1 MEDAFMKSQIELY
14 QDNNNIFIKIELDI
28 GYEVTDIF
36 LEHSETGKQV
46 RYPVEFDNG
55 VAILRLP
62 FDSLLRDLKKH
73 QTINVDEISLSV
85 QARWHWYASIRV
97 DEEDAPAELVAKL
110 NKRVET
116 DATIPGKKKYWTK
129 ENRSFHYDL
138 RIGKFKRTSVNGLQ
152 IVDMHGHQLFT
163 YLNKHG
169 YLNTVLDDS
178 ISGKNKL
185 QLESVR
191 SKGSTLKIEG
201 RLNTGYFDFRNAK
214 AILKSRTTTTEVS
227 LDLILKRD
235 EEKFRNGFGKNIY
248 SFFLSAD
255 FDGLLPDKNDIYDLY
270 LEGKKPYQPEPE
282 RIRVGR
288 PTFRARYFFRE
299 FLTNK
304 TSGAPLLINPYYT
317 IYKSNMSFEVTQ
329 MPEENYRYL
338 KRLQR
343 YSGILQVLNR
353 HKDIWLVGERPYKA
367 QDTGYAFFKYM
378 RTHHP
383 EKNVYY
389 VVSKDSPEYENVAP
403 LGNVVEFGSKEHI
416 KLTLIATKIYS
427 SHHPNYLYP
436 IRTKSFEK
444 AVSATKIFL
453 QHGVLGG
460 KNMANIYS
468 ATSKTFNIDL
478 FVTSSDYEKEKI
490 VVGDMGY
497 NPKDVIVTG
506 LSRFDT
512 LFNNDTEVKRQI
524 LIIPTWRDWL
534 QDVDSFLDSE
544 YFERYRNLVNNP
556 ELHRLAEQHDFE
568 ILLCLH
574 PNMQI
579 FSDYF
584 EGTPVRV
591 IHQGEIDV
599 QSLIKESALMITD
612 YSSVAFDFS
621 FLHKPVVYYQFDRER
636 FLGKRGSH
644 LDMDQELPGDIVREE
659 TEVIGKIREYAGQQF
674 KANPE
679 TVQKANKFIK
689 YRDTRSSER
698 IYLET
703 KDVYKKRTI
712 LAEMKKNDFLRD
724 LFTKFR
730 KSNYYFPTMKV
741 AYSLMRR
748 VLPVKKN
755 KVFLE
760 SGLGKS
766 LGDSPKE
773 IYDVLQK
780 SGKDYEFVWS
790 YNRRFPNKP
799 QNTKVVKRLSPGYYY
814 HLATSGY
821 WINNQNFPTYIK
833 KRKGTRYLQTWHGTP
848 LKRMLHDIELIH
860 GRDETYLER
869 VSSAIQEWD
878 ALISPSRY
886 ATECFRSAFRYKGP
900 VIEQGYPRNDVFY
913 QGMDNDQ
920 LEAIRN
926 KLGIAPGKKVILY
939 APTFRDNENIGN
951 KFIMD
956 IPMDF
961 ERFKERFGEEYVLLT
976 RLHVV
981 VSNKLRIPKELSDT
995 VINASNYPDIQELML
1010 ISDILITDYSSV
1022 WFDFLNT
1029 NQPILF
1035 YTYDFEEYRD
1045 SIRGFYLD
1053 FENEAPGPLCMT
1065 EGQLMECISDIE
1077 KITQQYRQAYQEAQ
1091 NKFCYL
1097 DDGHAAERTVKE
1109 FFLE

>member
-1 MEDAFMKSQIELY
+1 MKSQIELY